1 MDFINYLVIVFSCL
15 LAIPTLFFT
24 VQVAVAAVKTIPST
38 AKEGRR
44 PSIAI
49 LIPAHN
55 EERIISQTLN
65 SISPQLQNNDR
76 LLVVADNCSDDT
88 ANIARK
94 FSKHVIER
102 RDETQ
107 CGKGYALDFGLQ
119 FLADNE
125 PPEIVIIIDADC
137 KLSET
142 CIDLLAK
149 KAVSENKPVQA
160 LYLMEAPENKSL
172 TQAVAEFAWRV
183 KNQVRPLGA
192 MYLELPCQLMG
203 SGMAFPWELLQKV
216 NLAHGNMVE
225 DMKLGIDLAVLGY
238 APAFCPGAVVT
249 SEFPVS
255 QDITN
260 TQRKR
265 WEHGHLT
272 TIISE
277 VPRLIAAAIKQK
289 DKKLLG
295 MALDLSVPPLSLLG
309 LCLMIAVSLAAVLTV
324 ITNNTVPIQILS
336 ILISFFMAA
345 VFTAWFK
352 FAREIMTL
360 KDLCGI
366 PFYILRKIPLYFSF
380 LLNRQR
386 DWVKTER
393 D

>member
-125 PPEIVIIIDADC
+125 PPEVVIIIDADC
-137 KLSET
+137 QISET
-142 CIDLLAK
+142 CIDVLAK
-149 KAVSENKPVQA
+149 QAESENRPVQA
-160 LYLMEAPENKSL
+160 LYLMQSPEKKSIA
-172 TQAVAEFAWRV
+172 QAIAEFAWKV
-183 KNQVRPLGA
+183 KNQVRPLG
-192 MYLELPCQLMG
+192 MMRLGLPCQLMG
-203 SGMAFPWELLQKV
+203 SGMAFPWELLQRV
-216 NLAHGNMVE
+216 NLANGNMVE
-225 DMKLGIDLAVLGY
+225 DMKLGVDLALLGFS
-238 APAFCPGAVVT
+238 PSFCPNALVT
-249 SEFPVS
+249 SEFPSSTRV
-255 QDITN
+255 TN
-260 TQRKR
+260 EQRKR

-272 TIISE
+272 TIFTE
-277 VPRLIAAAIKQK
+277 LPRLFATAFKQK
-289 DKKLLG
+289 NYKLLS

-309 LCLMIAVSLAAVLTV
+309 LCLV
-324 ITNNTVPIQILS
+324 ITFSLSVVLMIVTNNATSIEITSVLMSIFMTTV
-336 ILISFFMAA
+336 LI
-345 VFTAWFK
+345 AWFK
-352 FAREIMTL
+352 FGREIMTF

-380 LLNRQR
+380 LLNRQQE
-386 DWVKTER
+386 WVKTER